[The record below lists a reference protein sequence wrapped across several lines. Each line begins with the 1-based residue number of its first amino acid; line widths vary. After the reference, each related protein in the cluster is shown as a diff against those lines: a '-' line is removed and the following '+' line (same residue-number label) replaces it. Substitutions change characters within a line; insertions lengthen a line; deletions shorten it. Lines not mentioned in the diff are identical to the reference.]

1 MRGVSDDLYPAVMN
15 SARKKMRIIRR
26 KRLWQVIAS
35 GEDYERWQYAMDRVA
50 VRDAM
55 EIIIYGSKMI
65 NPTANVRRVSW
76 IANRLNNL
84 NRKYANHE

>member
-35 GEDYERWQYAMDRVA
+35 GEDCERWQYAMDRVA

-65 NPTANVRRVSW
+65 NLTANVRRVSW